1 MRPLSLIT
9 GGLALVALD
18 FRTES
23 LDLLP
28 DPVGWVLVAAGSWGL
43 SLASVSWLAGIT
55 AALTVSDAALPYRY
69 VRVDPLAGDRVAL
82 SERANVDLSLHLEF
96 DPVSGWRLAAMTLAM
111 STAGVTLWSLLRGLE
126 RRAHAHA
133 QSGTAGCLR
142 VGRWLVAVVW
152 VLPYL
157 VAVGRAVV
165 VDSGRF
171 DPIWNGSAEYVA
183 LAGVAVIAYVVVV
196 LARDSGAAWA
206 QPGDHPLT
214 RAERSGCGRA
224 PPPGAGPVGRLTWHA
239 RSSRV

>member
-206 QPGDHPLT
+206 QPEGPWYPSPWDELRLRRPA
-214 RAERSGCGRA
+214 RR
-224 PPPGAGPVGRLTWHA
+224 PPAD
-239 RSSRV
+239 SS